1 MWKAPAGVYNRL
13 PAANRGNTGSAL
25 LPDNGRMDIP
35 LAYLAFTGYVEH
47 RVILTM
53 LVLLACTTPVA
64 PRLAAAIW
72 KMLDRAGRSRWRA
85 AATVFLASFGVTA
98 SVSLRRGLPVPEVH
112 DEFSYLLAADT
123 FARGR
128 LANPPPACPEH
139 FESMH
144 ILVRPTYQSKYPP
157 GQGLF
162 MALGMIAWHP
172 ILGVWLSAA
181 LAAAAT
187 MWALRAMVPAR
198 WALLGGLMAAVHPQL
213 VEWGQRYWGGSVA
226 VLGGALVLGGCVR
239 LARAL
244 RGERCAS
251 TLSPRTWAAWS
262 ALTGAGMVILA
273 FSRPFEGLVLTAVL
287 GSPILWQLARKRYR
301 GGKMPAMAA
310 ILPAAG
316 IVAAGMIWMGWY
328 NWRVTGSA
336 LRMPYQEHQAQYA
349 CVPLFIFQ
357 PPLPRPHYNHRELEI
372 FYVREQGYWYARR
385 SSWRALWQ
393 EACKNVVRLYEGC
406 LGNVQVLAV
415 PLVILPW
422 FVLRNRLVRSLTASL
437 LLFMA
442 ALMTETF
449 MFAHYAAPAAA
460 LAAGIL
466 LLSMR
471 RLARMGA
478 LGRLLTRMTI
488 ALFALWSCF
497 WWVAFSGWKQDLRWW
512 HVRRQHIND
521 NWPALHG
528 GRHLMLVRY
537 GDHNVHQ
544 EWVYNGAD
552 IGSAPVVWARDMGDE
567 RNRRLMEH
575 FADRSVWLLEADA
588 PESRPVLVRA
598 PITGPAAPGL
608 HSSP

>member
-1 MWKAPAGVYNRL
+1 
-13 PAANRGNTGSAL
+13 
-25 LPDNGRMDIP
+25 
-35 LAYLAFTGYVEH
+35 
-47 RVILTM
+47 
-53 LVLLACTTPVA
+53 
-64 PRLAAAIW
+64 
-72 KMLDRAGRSRWRA
+72 
-85 AATVFLASFGVTA
+85 
-98 SVSLRRGLPVPEVH
+98 
-112 DEFSYLLAADT
+112 
-123 FARGR
+123 
-128 LANPPPACPEH
+128 
-139 FESMH
+139 
-144 ILVRPTYQSKYPP
+144 
-157 GQGLF
+157 
-162 MALGMIAWHP
+162 
-172 ILGVWLSAA
+172 
-181 LAAAAT
+181 
-187 MWALRAMVPAR
+187 
-198 WALLGGLMAAVHPQL
+198 
-213 VEWGQRYWGGSVA
+213 
-226 VLGGALVLGGCVR
+226 
-239 LARAL
+239 
-244 RGERCAS
+244 
-251 TLSPRTWAAWS
+251 
-262 ALTGAGMVILA
+262 
-273 FSRPFEGLVLTAVL
+273 
-287 GSPILWQLARKRYR
+287 
-301 GGKMPAMAA
+301 
-310 ILPAAG
+310 
-316 IVAAGMIWMGWY
+316 
-328 NWRVTGSA
+328 
-336 LRMPYQEHQAQYA
+336 
-349 CVPLFIFQ
+349 
-357 PPLPRPHYNHRELEI
+357 
-372 FYVREQGYWYARR
+372 
-385 SSWRALWQ
+385 
-393 EACKNVVRLYEGC
+393 
-406 LGNVQVLAV
+406 V

-488 ALFALWSCF
+488 ALFVLWSCF